1 MKGYWKLFG
10 VLVFALLV
18 YMTYP
23 FLEGIVY
30 AIFLYYLAK
39 PIKKQLDKKIESKEI
54 TSFIAIITL
63 LSLIVIPTM
72 VSTIYIADTVSKSFP
87 FLIELIENIL
97 PQEYSEHINELVS
110 SIKILDVNY
119 FLELVRSRDIQSIV
133 LEPLKRLTEVFL
145 WYLLIMFIAFVV
157 GFYFLMDGE
166 SLMGWA
172 VDNAPQRDEKI
183 IDEYIGNMDCALNR
197 IFVGVFLTMVITLI
211 FALISLTVLNMVAPA
226 ELKIS
231 AALIL
236 GLSVLC
242 GLFNLL
248 PGVGI
253 KIVWVPTAILFTLQA
268 YFMGTLMAS
277 LWYLLIFALV
287 MAVIVDFVPD
297 QILRP
302 YICGAGIH
310 TGLVLLS
317 FVFGTVV
324 FGAKGLFLGP
334 IILVGFI
341 EYMKTVVPQL
351 SDE

>member
-1 MKGYWKLFG
+1 
-10 VLVFALLV
+10 
-18 YMTYP
+18 
-23 FLEGIVY
+23 
-30 AIFLYYLAK
+30 
-39 PIKKQLDKKIESKEI
+39 
-54 TSFIAIITL
+54 
-63 LSLIVIPTM
+63 
-72 VSTIYIADTVSKSFP
+72 
-87 FLIELIENIL
+87 
-97 PQEYSEHINELVS
+97 
-110 SIKILDVNY
+110 
-119 FLELVRSRDIQSIV
+119 
-133 LEPLKRLTEVFL
+133 
-145 WYLLIMFIAFVV
+145 
-157 GFYFLMDGE
+157 
-166 SLMGWA
+166 
-172 VDNAPQRDEKI
+172 
-183 IDEYIGNMDCALNR
+183 MDCALNR